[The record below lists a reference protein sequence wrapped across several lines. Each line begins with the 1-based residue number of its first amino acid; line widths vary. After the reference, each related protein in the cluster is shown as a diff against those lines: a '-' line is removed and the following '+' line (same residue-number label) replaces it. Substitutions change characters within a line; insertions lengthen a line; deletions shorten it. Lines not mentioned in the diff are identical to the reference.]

1 MFDEKEARIDVIQM
15 AERQVLS
22 SASIVGIAVGGVLL
36 LLLIIDL
43 LCCATINMGVLATM
57 CRRTKR
63 SPSEIDEEAKLGSII
78 TTSAQISF
86 QLDSDYN
93 WVYQRPK
100 NFSWTHQ
107 KRFNKSSDVYEI
119 LYGWRFPLP
128 YCSGQLVKEP
138 PPSPL
143 PLPPPVKLGGSALT
157 TPSDEK
163 QPLQTPTG
171 SIKQNST
178 VEFDGKFV
186 HSRSGEIIG
195 KNSAV

>member
-1 MFDEKEARIDVIQM
+1 MKRIDVIQV

-63 SPSEIDEEAKLGSII
+63 SPSEIDEEAKLGS
-78 TTSAQISF
+78 
-86 QLDSDYN
+86 
-93 WVYQRPK
+93 
-100 NFSWTHQ
+100 
-107 KRFNKSSDVYEI
+107 

-171 SIKQNST
+171 SMKQNST